1 MSSCAM
7 HPLNTTK
14 AGEKIHIKCLGCDC
28 QNACRLRE
36 LGCVE
41 GVQGKIIS
49 NSSNIVLQVGETR
62 LAISNKIARSILVSL
77 N

>member
-1 MSSCAM
+1 M
-7 HPLNTTK
+7 HPLDTTK

-41 GVQGKIIS
+41 GNKGKIIS
-49 NSSNIVLQVGETR
+49 NKSDVVLQIGDTR
-62 LAISNKIARSILVSL
+62 LAISRKLARTILVSL